1 MLGVSN
7 IIPEQYRM
15 KISSLGKF
23 LDQPLLS
30 NTLAHKMPLILTTA
44 ALGFGIKDTLQQ
56 PQNERKK
63 RAVKNT
69 VILSAITLASLLGA
83 KLIKIKGKSLIET
96 VPREKIL
103 LAQQK
108 AIEEFKNQNSKLCE
122 NTVRILDKAKEKMLS
137 LKETDTLLA
146 AVKDKKGAEKITNTL
161 FGNKEDITSKKI
173 VEEISGLSIMGF
185 IPVASGVAGGVAA
198 DKLTNESSGEKTKNK
213 IKEGIYQF
221 FANIFLC
228 NVGAGTFLYTAEK
241 LNEKGIIKNLT
252 PLKKTGIIL
261 SGILSVGVIGGSRIA
276 NIIGNKFVNPVID
289 KCGKNG
295 AKQTTK
301 NEERKPEAL
310 DIALHTDDIATA
322 GVLSGVKWIEPLLPV
337 MYLVSGYRTAI
348 GYRNGDNNCACAKA
362 QKLDKAQNHNH
373 N

>member
-1 MLGVSN
+1 MLGESN
-7 IIPEQYRM
+7 IIPEHYRM

-96 VPREKIL
+96 VPRET
-103 LAQQK
+103 
-108 AIEEFKNQNSKLCE
+108 KLCE

-146 AVKDKKGAEKITNTL
+146 AVKDKKGAEKIINTL

-276 NIIGNKFVNPVID
+276 NIIGNKFVNPIID
-289 KCGKNG
+289 KCGKNV

-348 GYRNGDNNCACAKA
+348 GYRNGDNNCARAKA

>member
-1 MLGVSN
+1 
-7 IIPEQYRM
+7 M

-146 AVKDKKGAEKITNTL
+146 AVKDKKGAEKIINTL

-241 LNEKGIIKNLT
+241 LNEKGIKNLT